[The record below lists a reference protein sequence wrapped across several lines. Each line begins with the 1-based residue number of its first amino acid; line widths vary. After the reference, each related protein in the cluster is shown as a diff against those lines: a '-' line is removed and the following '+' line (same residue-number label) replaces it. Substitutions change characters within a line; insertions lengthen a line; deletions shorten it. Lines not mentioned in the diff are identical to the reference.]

1 MQPLRSRGLVKKI
14 QLVLFQMVELIFFS
28 SKFSGFCYM
37 MMIAL
42 KSLIKVEWVLFQM
55 IDIQR
60 LWKIQWVQ
68 FLLQM
73 IALKVFMKI
82 PWALLQMMASKD
94 RLKIQCV
101 LFQMMAFKRP
111 IEDSMCFFA

>member
-1 MQPLRSRGLVKKI
+1 
-14 QLVLFQMVELIFFS
+14 
-28 SKFSGFCYM
+28 M

-60 LWKIQWVQ
+60 AGKIQWVQ

-73 IALKVFMKI
+73 IALKGLMKI
-82 PWALLQMMASKD
+82 PWALLQILASKD
-94 RLKIQCV
+94 
-101 LFQMMAFKRP
+101 
-111 IEDSMCFFA
+111 

>member
-1 MQPLRSRGLVKKI
+1 MGFASQMQPLRSRGLVKKI
-14 QLVLFQMVELIFFS
+14 QLVLFQMVELIFFFFP
-28 SKFSGFCYM
+28 KFSGFCYM

-42 KSLIKVEWVLFQM
+42 KSLIKVEWVWFQM

-73 IALKVFMKI
+73 IALKVPMKI

-111 IEDSMCFFA
+111 H